1 MIHRAVCCKQCVICV
16 GGRTRSRQYR
26 FPGVRCPAYSFP
38 VLVGKWHQRNDGLGF
53 ELLVISEL
61 DTLSSKVR
69 SHHLQHVVVILPKLS
84 AIYFFQIIMM
94 HSDCFVVGTIMLWS

>member
-1 MIHRAVCCKQCVICV
+1 ML
-16 GGRTRSRQYR
+16 GGSDAFKTLPL
-26 FPGVRCPAYSFP
+26 PGVRCPAYSFP